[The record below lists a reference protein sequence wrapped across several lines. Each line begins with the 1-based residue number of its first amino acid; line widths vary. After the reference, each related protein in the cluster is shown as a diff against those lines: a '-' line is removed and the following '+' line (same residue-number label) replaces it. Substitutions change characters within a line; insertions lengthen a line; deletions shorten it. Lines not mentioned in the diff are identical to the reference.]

1 MAMNIDKSMELFLY
15 VTVKSSNSPKNL
27 EIKGGRKLNIRLKG
41 MRKPTIRTAR
51 TCQKQSTEDM
61 LESQRQLRKGNGRNP
76 ALRPLPSLT

>member
-1 MAMNIDKSMELFLY
+1 MAMNIDNSTELFLY
-15 VTVKSSNSPKNL
+15 VVVKSSNSPKNL

-76 ALRPLPSLT
+76 VL